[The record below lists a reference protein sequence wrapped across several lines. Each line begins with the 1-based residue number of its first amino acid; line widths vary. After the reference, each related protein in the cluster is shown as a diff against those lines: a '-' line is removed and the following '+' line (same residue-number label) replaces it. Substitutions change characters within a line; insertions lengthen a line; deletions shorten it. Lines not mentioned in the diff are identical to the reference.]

1 MKYSF
6 PAFENGF
13 IRAAAASPALRVAD
27 CTYNAEQI
35 IGVIREYAAK
45 NVQLLCLPEFALT
58 GYTCSDLFLQDTLLR
73 GAEEAL
79 AAILE
84 ASKGLNIVVLVG
96 LPVRHNGKLYNCAA
110 VLCNGELL
118 GLVPKTHLP
127 NYGEF
132 YEKRHFIPG
141 MHEPECITLAGQET
155 LLGTNLLFACQQLPA
170 YVLAA
175 EVCEDL
181 WAPIPP
187 SCAHALAGATVVA
200 NLSASDET
208 VGKAGYRRELVR
220 GQSARLLCA
229 YLYADAGHGE
239 STTDMTFAGHNLIAE
254 NGSLLADAAPFAQED
269 AVTEL
274 DLGRMVQERQR
285 NTTFMPETN
294 GYTTVEFELPPVK
307 LALTRPVSRTPFVP
321 QDAATRAERCELILR
336 IQAEGLAK
344 RMEHTHAKCGV
355 LGISGGL
362 DSCLALL
369 VAVRACKVLGRD
381 AKDIV
386 ALTMPCFGTTKRTRS
401 NAEIL
406 CEALGVTFG
415 EINIAQTVQS
425 HFADIGQP
433 ADKYDVTFENC
444 QARVRTLE
452 LMDYAN
458 KNGGFVIG
466 TGDLSELALGWAT
479 YNGDH
484 MSMYGVNTGVPKTLV
499 RHIVQYVAD
508 TCGNATLRD
517 VLVDILDTPVSPE
530 LLPTAAD
537 GTIAQQTE
545 KLVGPYEL
553 HDFYLYY
560 VLRFGFS
567 PTKIYHLARTAFDGK
582 YEPEVLLAWL
592 KNFYRRFFAQQFK
605 RSCRQT
611 APRWARSRC
620 PPAVIGV
627 CPVTPAIPCGWQ
639 SFTSWTCNPDNK
651 KPARNRFSRF
661 RAGFL
666 QLFNFSVQRIIGIQG
681 VQHLQQFLL
690 AQPRRQAQTAQQSAA
705 CLGAVGRAGD
715 APVIQ
720 VGVGYRACLGCF
732 LPVCGAALQRR
743 LQPLQN
749 QLIRHA
755 LHTQQA
761 LLAGLGLAGLLAG
774 NSRDIGLQN
783 VFCPHQ
789 PGDKVAYLKARRIG
803 IRQDD
808 KPLRGGHT
816 LEQLL

>member
-27 CTYNAEQI
+27 CTYNADQI
-35 IGVIREYAAK
+35 IGVMREYAEK

-73 GAEEAL
+73 GAEDGL
-79 AAILE
+79 AAILK
-84 ASKGLNIVVLVG
+84 ASEGLNVVVLVG

-118 GLVPKTHLP
+118 GLVPKVHLP

-141 MHEPECITLAGQET
+141 MREPECIELAGQET
-155 LLGTNLLFACQQLPA
+155 LIGTNLLFACKQLPA
-170 YVLAA
+170 FVLAA

-181 WAPIPP
+181 WSPIPP

-208 VGKAGYRRELVR
+208 VGKAAYRRELVC

-254 NGSLLADAAPFAQED
+254 NGSLLADAAPFAGED

-294 GYTTVEFELPPVK
+294 GYTTVEFELPPVE
-307 LALTRPVSRTPFVP
+307 LALIRPVSCTPFVP

-415 EINIAQTVQS
+415 EINITETVKS
-425 HFADIGQP
+425 HFADIDQP

-452 LMDYAN
+452 LMDTAN
-458 KNGGFVIG
+458 RTGGLVVG
-466 TGDLSELALGWAT
+466 TGDLTEEALGWCTFGGDALAG
-479 YNGDH
+479 YN
-484 MSMYGVNTGVPKTLV
+484 VNVTVPKTAI
-499 RHIVQYVAD
+499 RRIVAMLAEESTD
-508 TCGNATLRD
+508 AELSAILR
-517 VLVDILDTPVSPE
+517 DILDTPISPE
-530 LLPTAAD
+530 LLPPDESGSIT
-537 GTIAQQTE
+537 QKTE
-545 KLVGPYEL
+545 EILGDYEV

-560 VLRFGFS
+560 FVKYGFS
-567 PTKIYHLARTAFDGK
+567 PKKLLFYAENAFDDR
-582 YEPEVLLAWL
+582 YTEEQLRTWLATFL
-592 KNFYRRFFAQQFK
+592 RRFVGGQFK
-605 RSCRQT
+605 RSV
-611 APRWARSRC
+611 APEA
-620 PPAVIGV
+620 A
-627 CPVTPAIPCGWQ
+627 AITDFGL
-639 SFTSWTCNPDNK
+639 SSMD
-651 KPARNRFSRF
+651 
-661 RAGFL
+661 
-666 QLFNFSVQRIIGIQG
+666 FSVPSDMSART
-681 VQHLQQFLL
+681 LL
-690 AQPRRQAQTAQQSAA
+690 RE
-705 CLGAVGRAGD
+705 
-715 APVIQ
+715 
-720 VGVGYRACLGCF
+720 
-732 LPVCGAALQRR
+732 
-743 LQPLQN
+743 
-749 QLIRHA
+749 
-755 LHTQQA
+755 
-761 LLAGLGLAGLLAG
+761 
-774 NSRDIGLQN
+774 
-783 VFCPHQ
+783 
-789 PGDKVAYLKARRIG
+789 
-803 IRQDD
+803 
-808 KPLRGGHT
+808 
-816 LEQLL
+816 LEN

>member
-27 CTYNAEQI
+27 CTYNADQI
-35 IGVIREYAAK
+35 IGVMREYAEK

-73 GAEEAL
+73 GAEDGL
-79 AAILE
+79 AAILK
-84 ASKGLNIVVLVG
+84 ASEGLNVVVLVG

-118 GLVPKTHLP
+118 GLVPKVHLP

-141 MHEPECITLAGQET
+141 MREPECIELAGQET
-155 LLGTNLLFACQQLPA
+155 LIGTNLLFACKQLPA
-170 YVLAA
+170 FVLAA

-181 WAPIPP
+181 WSPIPP

-208 VGKAGYRRELVR
+208 VGKAAYRRELVC

-254 NGSLLADAAPFAQED
+254 NGSLLADAAPFAGED

-285 NTTFMPETN
+285 NTTFMPETA
-294 GYTTVEFELPPVK
+294 GYTRVEFELPPV
-307 LALTRPVSRTPFVP
+307 
-321 QDAATRAERCELILR
+321 EL
-336 IQAEGLAK
+336 
-344 RMEHTHAKCGV
+344 
-355 LGISGGL
+355 
-362 DSCLALL
+362 
-369 VAVRACKVLGRD
+369 
-381 AKDIV
+381 

-415 EINIAQTVQS
+415 EINITETVKS

-508 TCGNATLRD
+508 TCGNNTLRD

-567 PTKIYHLARTAFDGK
+567 PTKIYHLARTAFDGR

-605 RSCRQT
+605 RSCLPDGPKVGSVT
-611 APRWARSRC
+611 LSPRGDWRMPSDA
-620 PPAVIGV
+620 
-627 CPVTPAIPCGWQ
+627 
-639 SFTSWTCNPDNK
+639 CN
-651 KPARNRFSRF
+651 
-661 RAGFL
+661 
-666 QLFNFSVQRIIGIQG
+666 
-681 VQHLQQFLL
+681 
-690 AQPRRQAQTAQQSAA
+690 
-705 CLGAVGRAGD
+705 
-715 APVIQ
+715 
-720 VGVGYRACLGCF
+720 
-732 LPVCGAALQRR
+732 
-743 LQPLQN
+743 
-749 QLIRHA
+749 
-755 LHTQQA
+755 
-761 LLAGLGLAGLLAG
+761 
-774 NSRDIGLQN
+774 
-783 VFCPHQ
+783 
-789 PGDKVAYLKARRIG
+789 
-803 IRQDD
+803 
-808 KPLRGGHT
+808 T
-816 LEQLL
+816 LWMAELEKLEV

>member
-1 MKYSF
+1 MIH
-6 PAFENGF
+6 GF
-13 IRAAAASPALRVAD
+13 LKACTVSPALRVAD
-27 CTYNAEQI
+27 CAFNTQQTI
-35 IGVIREYAAK
+35 AAMQRAALDGA
-45 NVQLLCLPEFALT
+45 QLAVFPELGLT
-58 GYTCSDLFLQDTLLR
+58 GYTCGDLFFQQPLQR
-73 GAEEAL
+73 AAAKGL
-79 AAILE
+79 AAVLE
-84 ASKGLNIVVLVG
+84 ASAGLDLVALVG
-96 LPVRHNGKLYNCAA
+96 LPVAVDGKLYNFAA
-110 VLCNGELL
+110 VVCHGKLL

-132 YEKRHFIPG
+132 YEKRQFNPAPAG
-141 MHEPECITLAGQET
+141 VRTLRFAGQEVPF
-155 LLGTNLLFACQQLPA
+155 GTQLLFRCAEMPEFC
-170 YVLAA
+170 LAA

-181 WAPIPP
+181 WAPVPP
-187 SCAHALAGATVVA
+187 SCRHALAGATVIA

-208 VGKAGYRRELVR
+208 VGKADYRRALVC

-254 NGSLLADAAPFAQED
+254 NGSLLADAAPFVGED

-294 GYTTVEFELPPVK
+294 GYTTVEFELPPVE
-307 LALTRPVSRTPFVP
+307 LALIRPVSCTPFVP

-415 EINIAQTVQS
+415 EINITETVKS

-508 TCGNATLRD
+508 TCGNDTLRD

-567 PTKIYHLARTAFDGK
+567 PTKIYHLARTAFDGR

-605 RSCRQT
+605 RSCLPDGPKVGSVT
-611 APRWARSRC
+611 LSPRGDWRMPSDA
-620 PPAVIGV
+620 
-627 CPVTPAIPCGWQ
+627 
-639 SFTSWTCNPDNK
+639 CN
-651 KPARNRFSRF
+651 
-661 RAGFL
+661 
-666 QLFNFSVQRIIGIQG
+666 
-681 VQHLQQFLL
+681 
-690 AQPRRQAQTAQQSAA
+690 
-705 CLGAVGRAGD
+705 
-715 APVIQ
+715 
-720 VGVGYRACLGCF
+720 
-732 LPVCGAALQRR
+732 
-743 LQPLQN
+743 
-749 QLIRHA
+749 
-755 LHTQQA
+755 
-761 LLAGLGLAGLLAG
+761 
-774 NSRDIGLQN
+774 
-783 VFCPHQ
+783 
-789 PGDKVAYLKARRIG
+789 
-803 IRQDD
+803 
-808 KPLRGGHT
+808 T
-816 LEQLL
+816 LWMAELEKLEV